1 MVKNILVPVDGSKGS
16 DLALD
21 KARELGDLTNA
32 KVTILNVV
40 SNLMNNPYLLEHDY
54 QLEINKVF
62 SQQAQENLDHA
73 LEYFRDYSG
82 EVKTEVRLGDPAQEI
97 IDETE
102 EGGYDLIII
111 GNRGLNAFS
120 RVMMGSVSNR
130 VLNHVKISVL
140 IVKE

>member
-1 MVKNILVPVDGSKGS
+1 MKNILVPVDGSKGS
-16 DLALD
+16 NLAIK
-21 KARELGDLTNA
+21 KAREIGELQNS

-62 SQQAQENLDHA
+62 SQQAQETLDKA
-73 LEYFRDYSG
+73 LEFFEGYPG

-97 IDETE
+97 IDEAD
-102 EGGYDLIII
+102 EGGYDLVVI
-111 GNRGLNAFS
+111 GNRGLSAFS

-130 VLNHVKISVL
+130 VLNHVKTSVF